1 MIALVSR
8 ADLVACLKDAD
19 RPQLVGLAA
28 ALGYG
33 LFEQA
38 PEPVT
43 PPTLPDVLDIDEA
56 VTVEE
61 AVPAPVPP
69 QNPKDTAKTQGQF
82 LRVVAQQSFADDDE
96 AEADKA
102 AVQYLDRPA
111 PPALQAPE
119 GYKPPEQPPLMAWN
133 RLWPFLKMALGADI
147 AHHKPDMPRVI
158 NTLAK
163 GKPLRRLPKVKRK
176 GWASQVQLIMDYD
189 PALVPFSQD
198 FNALKAQLSQVRGVA
213 GLQVL
218 ALPTGDPSGPYWQAT
233 PTGWRPLDYYPWPAP
248 GTQVL
253 VLSDLGCN
261 GMGEQR
267 RVRWRRFGAQLART
281 AGRVW
286 ALMPCP
292 PRYWD
297 AQLCGLFCCVYWD
310 RGVRPPQGVARY
322 RVYPAADTAGG
333 RDEGAAEC
341 LLSLLAIAVRVEPA
355 LLRAARLL
363 FPAAAMDVGTE
374 FAVWNHPAV
383 QAGPLAFYLQAG
395 QVRRYREQFRTDA
408 RVTPALQQ
416 QISGLLA
423 QHHAALSPV
432 ITYEE
437 QCIYAELTGDAL
449 PETARQF
456 AQWLVETVQ
465 KPHEG
470 VFLAAKQ
477 WSQRMG
483 GRQHPSLW
491 QNKLLAGAWVVANP
505 DVPLPEGLSLENLAG
520 VIKGPVLKSYIYQRG
535 QGVVFAASASEASG
549 SLVGEISH
557 QLAQIQVEGVAE
569 AGAAV
574 SRLYG
579 IGQTVPLQYG
589 QALLIRSDREELRLD
604 WCAKP
609 SWAEAMGRDG
619 FGLYADWQY
628 KDVVQRFRW
637 LNPGRF
643 LMGSPPD
650 EVDRRNSEV
659 QHLVTLTDGF
669 WLADT
674 TVTQA
679 LWLAVMGNNP
689 SKFKDNPA
697 NPVETVSWQ
706 DAQVF
711 IDKLKGLESDLA
723 GQLPSEA
730 QWEYACRA
738 GTATPFSF
746 GANITPEQVN
756 YDGNFPYAGGEKGL
770 YRGQTVQVK
779 TLPPNPWGL
788 YEMHGNVWEWCAD
801 VWQEQLP
808 AGGAVNPFGAEGET
822 DALRVVRGG
831 SWDYVGGDVRSAIRS
846 RDGPDNRDYSIGL
859 RLALGHPEL
868 RSSQVAA
875 GGVSG
880 RRVAEQR
887 QTEAIPDTDNKT
899 PDQIQRL
906 ASWFRRNEK

>member
-19 RPQLVGLAA
+19 RQQLVGLAA

-38 PEPVT
+38 PEPET
-43 PPTLPDVLDIDEA
+43 PPAIPDVLDIDEA
-56 VTVEE
+56 VKVSETVPD
-61 AVPAPVPP
+61 PAPP
-69 QNPKDTAKTQGQF
+69 QAPKGAAKTQAQF

-102 AVQYLDRPA
+102 AAQYVD

-147 AHHKPDMPRVI
+147 AHHKPDIPRVI

-176 GWASQVQLIMDYD
+176 GWASQVQLIIDYD

-198 FNALKAQLSQVRGVA
+198 FNALKVQLSQLRGVA

-233 PTGWRPLDYYPWPAP
+233 PTGWRPLDYYPLPAP

-261 GMGEQR
+261 GAGEQR

-297 AQLCGLFCCVYWD
+297 AQLRGLFCCVYWD
-310 RGVRPPQGVARY
+310 REVRPPQGVARY
-322 RVYPAADTAGG
+322 KAYPAAAVAGG
-333 RDEGAAEC
+333 RNEGAAEC

-363 FPAAAMDVGTE
+363 FPAAVMDVGTE

-383 QAGPLAFYLQAG
+383 QASPLAFYLQPE
-395 QVRRYREQFRTDA
+395 QVRRYREQFRTEA

-437 QCIYAELTGDAL
+437 QCIYAELTGEAL

-456 AQWLVETVQ
+456 AQWLVATVQ
-465 KPHEG
+465 KNQESE
-470 VFLAAKQ
+470 AQQ
-477 WSQRMG
+477 WSRRMG

-491 QNKLLAGAWVVANP
+491 QNGLLAGAWVIANP
-505 DVPLPEGLSLENLAG
+505 DAPLPEGLSLANIAG
-520 VIKGPVLKSYIYQRG
+520 VFKTKPVRKSYIYQRG
-535 QGVVFAASASEASG
+535 QGLVFAASASEALG

-557 QLAQIQVEGVAE
+557 RLAQIQVEGGAE
-569 AGAAV
+569 AV

-579 IGQTVPLQYG
+579 IGQAVPLQYG
-589 QALLIRSDREELRLD
+589 QGLLIRSDREELRLE

-643 LMGSPPD
+643 LMGSPQD
-650 EVDRRNSEV
+650 EID
-659 QHLVTLTDGF
+659 HLDNEAQYLAMLTDGF

-679 LWLAVMGNNP
+679 LWLAVMGDNP
-689 SKFKDNPA
+689 SHFKGNPA

-706 DAQVF
+706 DTQAF
-711 IDKLKGLESDLA
+711 IDKLRELSPDLA
-723 GQLPSEA
+723 GQLPREA

-746 GANITPEQVN
+746 GSNITPEQVN
-756 YDGNFPYAGGEKGL
+756 YDGNFPYADGEKGL
-770 YRGQTVQVK
+770 YRKRTVQVK

-808 AGGAVNPFGAEGET
+808 AGGAVNPLSVEGEPIT
-822 DALRVVRGG
+822 LRVMRGCSWNG
-831 SWDYVGGDVRSAIRS
+831 SGGDVRSAIR
-846 RDGPDNRDYSIGL
+846 RWIMPVHRDYNLGL
-859 RLALGHPEL
+859 RLALDHTGL

-875 GGVSG
+875 DGASG

-887 QTEAIPDTDNKT
+887 QTEATLEADDKT
-899 PDQIQRL
+899 PNLIKRF
-906 ASWFRRNEK
+906 ASWFRRNENNESA